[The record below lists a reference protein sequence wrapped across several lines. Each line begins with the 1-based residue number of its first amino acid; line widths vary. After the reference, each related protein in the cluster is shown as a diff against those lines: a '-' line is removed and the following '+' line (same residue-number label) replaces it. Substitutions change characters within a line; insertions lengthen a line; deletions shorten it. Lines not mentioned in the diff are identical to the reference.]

1 MNNKNISF
9 ASVKTYSE
17 APLNYFIVNG
27 VFIHGEAE
35 QKFQTDLCVS
45 SINLIEME
53 EGIYEIEL
61 NNEDGYLLYLW
72 KILSNSEF
80 SINRGL
86 ICSKDDIEGCS
97 TAKEYFNQ
105 KKRDI

>member
-1 MNNKNISF
+1 MNNEQINF
-9 ASVKTYSE
+9 LSVTSYAE

-45 SINLIEME
+45 SINLLEME
-53 EGIYEIEL
+53 EGIYEVKL

-72 KILSNSEF
+72 KIISNSEF

-86 ICSKDDIEGCS
+86 ICSKEDIEACY